1 MQDNTNYWR
10 SLTWPAAPNDNDYEL
25 FAQHCQGTVLLM
37 GSTRLLLPLASEAWD
52 TEPVYDD
59 SKIKTRDWFSLDTH
73 YDTIIIDGALSFG
86 QEFTARLLPIVL
98 AHCDRFVARVFLRTT
113 WPARYAVYFPRAHEL
128 DPQPQEIEVNDVYSF
143 YIWNNKY

>member
-1 MQDNTNYWR
+1 MSAEYWR
-10 SLTWPAAPNDNDYEL
+10 NLTWPAAPNDNDYEL
-25 FAQHCQGTVLLM
+25 FAQHCHGQVLLL
-37 GSTRLLLPLASEAWD
+37 GSTRLLLPLATQAWD
-52 TEPVYDD
+52 TEPVYND

-86 QEFTARLLPIVL
+86 KEFTARLLPIVL

-128 DPQPQEIEVNDVYSF
+128 NPQPQEIRVNDVYSF
-143 YIWNNKY
+143 YVWNNKY